1 MSDIAVDVFNYVF
14 TAILIGVFLAWI
26 SLIFSMYKSFTRTPY
41 LDKFNNSS
49 KQTPKVSIILPARNE
64 EKFIGKCLES
74 FIQQDYENY
83 EIMAVD
89 DSSDDRTWQI
99 IEKYAASSEKVVPI
113 KAKPKPDGW
122 MGKNWA
128 CMEGFNR
135 ASGDLLLFTDA
146 DTRYSEKVIS
156 FAVTHL
162 LSEKLDVL
170 TVIPRLLCLDNIT
183 KITLPMLS
191 TFLHSRYS
199 ALNVNNPKKGIGYF
213 FGSFFIIKKE
223 IYQKIGTH
231 EKVKHEIVEDG
242 ALGKITKESGFLLKM
257 VRGEHLL
264 DAVYSRSPQEMW
276 NGLQRLMVPLYH
288 QNKSY
293 AVGVFFAVL
302 FILFIPIPFLIYS
315 LVFVSPNHYT
325 SFLPLLISAIFS
337 TSTIFIAAF
346 METKMGLN
354 LKSVFA
360 LFAPIGG
367 LIVSCGFLFGILQAN
382 KSSAVSWRGRKYT
395 VKEFSQNYLKL

>member
-1 MSDIAVDVFNYVF
+1 MTDIAIDVFNYIF
-14 TAILIGVFLAWI
+14 TAILIGVFLAWV
-26 SLIFSMYKSFTRTPY
+26 SLTSSMYKSFTKTPY
-41 LDKFNNSS
+41 LDKFDNSS
-49 KQTPKVSIILPARNE
+49 NQIPKVSIILPARNE

-74 FIQQDYENY
+74 FVNQDYTNY
-83 EIMAVD
+83 EIMAID
-89 DSSDDRTWQI
+89 DSSDDKTWEI
-99 IEKYAASSEKVVPI
+99 IEKYAKKSDKVVPV
-113 KAKPKPDGW
+113 KAASKPDGW

-128 CMEGFNR
+128 CMEGFKR

-146 DTRYSEKVIS
+146 DTVYSKKVLS
-156 FAVTHL
+156 LAVAHL

-223 IYQKIGTH
+223 VYEKIGTH
-231 EKVKHEIVEDG
+231 EKVKHEIIEDG
-242 ALGKITKESGFLLKM
+242 ALGKITKESGFRLKM

-264 DAVYSRSPQEMW
+264 DAVYSRSSQEMW
-276 NGLQRLMVPLYH
+276 NGLERLMVPLYH

-315 LVFVSPNHYT
+315 MIFLENSI
-325 SFLPLLISAIFS
+325 SFIPLLASAILS

-354 LKSVFA
+354 LNSVFG
-360 LFAPIGG
+360 LFAPLGG
-367 LIVSCGFLFGILQAN
+367 LIVTCGFLSGILQAN
-382 KSSAVSWRGRKYT
+382 KSSAVSWRGRKYS
-395 VKEFSQNYLKL
+395 VKEFSQNYLNL

>member
-199 ALNVNNPKKGIGYF
+199 ALNVNNPKK
-213 FGSFFIIKKE
+213 KE
-223 IYQKIGTH
+223 
-231 EKVKHEIVEDG
+231 VV
-242 ALGKITKESGFLLKM
+242 
-257 VRGEHLL
+257 
-264 DAVYSRSPQEMW
+264 
-276 NGLQRLMVPLYH
+276 
-288 QNKSY
+288 
-293 AVGVFFAVL
+293 
-302 FILFIPIPFLIYS
+302 
-315 LVFVSPNHYT
+315 
-325 SFLPLLISAIFS
+325 
-337 TSTIFIAAF
+337 
-346 METKMGLN
+346 
-354 LKSVFA
+354 
-360 LFAPIGG
+360 
-367 LIVSCGFLFGILQAN
+367 
-382 KSSAVSWRGRKYT
+382 
-395 VKEFSQNYLKL
+395 

>member
-1 MSDIAVDVFNYVF
+1 MPDIAIDVFNYIF

-26 SLIFSMYKSFTRTPY
+26 SLISSMYKSFTKTPY
-41 LDKFNNSS
+41 LDKFENSS
-49 KQTPKVSIILPARNE
+49 NQFPKVSIILPARNE

-74 FIQQDYENY
+74 FVQQDYTNY
-83 EIMAVD
+83 EIIAVD
-89 DSSDDRTWQI
+89 DSSNDDTWKI
-99 IEKYAASSEKVVPI
+99 IEKYAKSSKKVVPV
-113 KAKPKPDGW
+113 KANSKPEGW

-128 CMEGFNR
+128 CIEGFKR

-146 DTRYSEKVIS
+146 DTVYSKKVLS
-156 FAVTHL
+156 LAVAHL

-223 IYQKIGTH
+223 VYEKIGTH
-231 EKVKHEIVEDG
+231 EKVKHEIIEDG
-242 ALGKITKESGFLLKM
+242 ALGKITKESGFRLKM

-264 DAVYSRSPQEMW
+264 DAVYSRSSQEMW
-276 NGLQRLMVPLYH
+276 NGLERLMVPLYH

-315 LVFVSPNHYT
+315 IIFLENSVS
-325 SFLPLLISAIFS
+325 FIPLLVSAILS
-337 TSTIFIAAF
+337 TITIFIAAF

-354 LKSVFA
+354 LKSVYA

-367 LIVSCGFLFGILQAN
+367 LIVTCGFLSGILQAN
-382 KSSAVSWRGRKYT
+382 KSSAVSWRGRKYS
-395 VKEFSQNYLKL
+395 VKEFSQNYLNL

>member
-1 MSDIAVDVFNYVF
+1 MPDIAIDIFNYIF

-26 SLIFSMYKSFTRTPY
+26 SLISSMYKSFTKTPY
-41 LDKFNNSS
+41 LDKFENSS
-49 KQTPKVSIILPARNE
+49 NQFPKVSIILPARNE

-74 FIQQDYENY
+74 FVSQDYTNY
-83 EIMAVD
+83 EIMAID
-89 DSSDDRTWQI
+89 DSSDDKTLEI
-99 IEKYAASSEKVVPI
+99 IEKYAKKSDKVVPV
-113 KAKPKPDGW
+113 KAASKPDGW

-128 CMEGFNR
+128 CIEGFKR

-146 DTRYSEKVIS
+146 DTVYSKKVLS
-156 FAVTHL
+156 LAVAHL

-223 IYQKIGTH
+223 VYEKIGTH
-231 EKVKHEIVEDG
+231 EKVKHEIIEDG
-242 ALGKITKESGFLLKM
+242 ALGKITKESGFRLKM

-264 DAVYSRSPQEMW
+264 DAVYSRSSQEMW
-276 NGLQRLMVPLYH
+276 NGLERLMVPLYH

-315 LVFVSPNHYT
+315 IIFLENSVS
-325 SFLPLLISAIFS
+325 FIPLLVSAILS
-337 TSTIFIAAF
+337 TFTIFIAAF
-346 METKMGLN
+346 METKMGLSLN
-354 LKSVFA
+354 SVFG
-360 LFAPIGG
+360 LFAPLGG
-367 LIVSCGFLFGILQAN
+367 LIVTCGFLSGILQAN
-382 KSSAVSWRGRKYT
+382 KSSAVSWRGRKYS
-395 VKEFSQNYLKL
+395 VKEFSQNYLNL

>member
-1 MSDIAVDVFNYVF
+1 MTDIAIDVFNYIF
-14 TAILIGVFLAWI
+14 TAILIGVFLAWV
-26 SLIFSMYKSFTRTPY
+26 SLTSSMYKSFTKTPY
-41 LDKFNNSS
+41 LDKFENSS
-49 KQTPKVSIILPARNE
+49 DQIPKVSIILPARNE

-74 FIQQDYENY
+74 FVNQDYTNY
-83 EIMAVD
+83 EIMAID
-89 DSSDDRTWQI
+89 DSSDDKTWEI
-99 IEKYAASSEKVVPI
+99 IEKYAKKSDKVIPV
-113 KAKPKPDGW
+113 KAATKPDGW

-128 CMEGFNR
+128 CMEGFKR

-146 DTRYSEKVIS
+146 DTVYSKKVLS
-156 FAVTHL
+156 LAVAHL

-213 FGSFFIIKKE
+213 FGSFYIIKKE
-223 IYQKIGTH
+223 IYEKIGTH
-231 EKVKHEIVEDG
+231 EKVKHEIIEDG
-242 ALGKITKESGFLLKM
+242 ALGKITKESGFRLKM

-276 NGLQRLMVPLYH
+276 NGLERLMVPLYH

-315 LVFVSPNHYT
+315 LVFVSPDIYT
-325 SFLPLLISAIFS
+325 SFLALLISAIFS
-337 TSTIFIAAF
+337 TGAIFIAAF

-354 LKSVFA
+354 LNSIFGF
-360 LFAPIGG
+360 FAPIGG
-367 LIVSCGFLFGILQAN
+367 LIVTCGFLSGVLQAN
-382 KSSAVSWRGRKYT
+382 KSSAVSWRGRRYS
-395 VKEFSQNYLKL
+395 VKEFSQNYINL

>member
-1 MSDIAVDVFNYVF
+1 MTDIAIDVFNYIF

-26 SLIFSMYKSFTRTPY
+26 SLISSMYKSFTKTPY
-41 LDKFNNSS
+41 LDKFENSS
-49 KQTPKVSIILPARNE
+49 DQIPKVSIILPARNE

-74 FIQQDYENY
+74 FVNQDYTNY
-83 EIMAVD
+83 EIMAID
-89 DSSDDRTWQI
+89 DSSDDKTWEI
-99 IEKYAASSEKVVPI
+99 IEKYAKKSDKVVPV
-113 KAKPKPDGW
+113 KAASKPDGW

-128 CMEGFNR
+128 CMEGFKR

-156 FAVTHL
+156 FAVAHL

-213 FGSFFIIKKE
+213 FGSFFIIQKE
-223 IYQKIGTH
+223 VYEKIGTH
-231 EKVKHEIVEDG
+231 EKVKHEIIEDG
-242 ALGKITKESGFLLKM
+242 ALGKITKESGFRLKM

-264 DAVYSRSPQEMW
+264 DAVYSRSSQEMW
-276 NGLQRLMVPLYH
+276 NGLERLMVPLYH

-315 LVFVSPNHYT
+315 IVFLENSVS
-325 SFLPLLISAIFS
+325 FIPLLISAILS
-337 TSTIFIAAF
+337 TLAIFIAAF
-346 METKMGLN
+346 METKMGLSLN
-354 LKSVFA
+354 SVFG
-360 LFAPIGG
+360 LFAPLGG
-367 LIVSCGFLFGILQAN
+367 LIVTCGFLSGILQAN
-382 KSSAVSWRGRKYT
+382 KSSAVSWRGRKYS
-395 VKEFSQNYLKL
+395 VKEFSQNYLNL

>member
-1 MSDIAVDVFNYVF
+1 MPDIAIDVFNYIF

-26 SLIFSMYKSFTRTPY
+26 SLISSMYKSFTKTPY
-41 LDKFNNSS
+41 LDKFENSS
-49 KQTPKVSIILPARNE
+49 NQFPKVSIILPARNE

-74 FIQQDYENY
+74 FVNQDYTNY
-83 EIMAVD
+83 EIMAID
-89 DSSDDRTWQI
+89 DSSDDKTLEI
-99 IEKYAASSEKVVPI
+99 IEKYAKKSDKVVPV
-113 KAKPKPDGW
+113 KAASKPDGW

-128 CMEGFNR
+128 CIEGFKR

-146 DTRYSEKVIS
+146 DTVYSKKVLS
-156 FAVTHL
+156 LAVAHL

-223 IYQKIGTH
+223 VYEKIGTH
-231 EKVKHEIVEDG
+231 EKVKHEIIEDG
-242 ALGKITKESGFLLKM
+242 ALGKITKESGFRLKM

-264 DAVYSRSPQEMW
+264 DAVYSRSSQEMW
-276 NGLQRLMVPLYH
+276 NGLERLMVPLYH

-315 LVFVSPNHYT
+315 IIFLENSVS
-325 SFLPLLISAIFS
+325 FIPLLVSAILS
-337 TSTIFIAAF
+337 TITIFIAAF

-354 LKSVFA
+354 LKSVYA

-367 LIVSCGFLFGILQAN
+367 LIVTCGFLSGILQAN
-382 KSSAVSWRGRKYT
+382 KSSAVSWRGRKYS
-395 VKEFSQNYLKL
+395 VKEFSQNYLNL

>member
-1 MSDIAVDVFNYVF
+1 MPDIGIDVFNYIF

-26 SLIFSMYKSFTRTPY
+26 SLIFSMYKSFTKTPY
-41 LDKFNNSS
+41 LDKFENSS
-49 KQTPKVSIILPARNE
+49 NQNPKVSIILPARNE

-74 FIQQDYENY
+74 FVNQDYTNY
-83 EIMAVD
+83 EIMAID
-89 DSSDDRTWQI
+89 DSSDDKTWEI
-99 IEKYAASSEKVVPI
+99 IEKYAKKSDKVVAV
-113 KAKPKPDGW
+113 KAESKPDGW

-128 CMEGFNR
+128 CMEGFKR
-135 ASGDLLLFTDA
+135 ATGDLLLFTDA
-146 DTRYSEKVIS
+146 DTTYSKKVLS
-156 FAVTHL
+156 LAVAHL
-162 LSEKLDVL
+162 LSEKLDVI

-223 IYQKIGTH
+223 IYEKIGTH
-231 EKVKHEIVEDG
+231 EKVKHEIIEDG
-242 ALGKITKESGFLLKM
+242 ALGKITKESGFRLKM

-276 NGLQRLMVPLYH
+276 NGLERLMVPLYH

-315 LVFVSPNHYT
+315 LVFVSPDNYT
-325 SFLPLLISAIFS
+325 SFCPLLISAILS
-337 TSTIFIAAF
+337 TGTIFIAAF

-354 LKSVFA
+354 LNPVFGF
-360 LFAPIGG
+360 FAPIGG
-367 LIVSCGFLFGILQAN
+367 LIVTCGFLSGILQAN
-382 KSSAVSWRGRKYT
+382 KSSAVTWRGRKYS
-395 VKEFSQNYLKL
+395 VKEFSQNYIKL

>member
-1 MSDIAVDVFNYVF
+1 MTDIAIDVFNYIF
-14 TAILIGVFLAWI
+14 TAILIGVFLAWV
-26 SLIFSMYKSFTRTPY
+26 SLTSSMYKSFTKTPY
-41 LDKFNNSS
+41 LDKFDNSS
-49 KQTPKVSIILPARNE
+49 NQIPKVSIILPARNE

-74 FIQQDYENY
+74 FVNQDYTNY
-83 EIMAVD
+83 EIMAID
-89 DSSDDRTWQI
+89 DSSDDKTWEI
-99 IEKYAASSEKVVPI
+99 IEKYAKKSDKVVPV
-113 KAKPKPDGW
+113 KAASKPDGW

-128 CMEGFNR
+128 CMEGFKR

-146 DTRYSEKVIS
+146 DTVYSKKVLS
-156 FAVTHL
+156 LAVAHL

-223 IYQKIGTH
+223 VYEKIGTH
-231 EKVKHEIVEDG
+231 EKVKHEIIEDG
-242 ALGKITKESGFLLKM
+242 ALGKITKESGFRLKM

-264 DAVYSRSPQEMW
+264 DAVYSRSSQEMW
-276 NGLQRLMVPLYH
+276 NGLERLMVPLYH

-315 LVFVSPNHYT
+315 IIFLENSM
-325 SFLPLLISAIFS
+325 SFIPLLASAILS

-346 METKMGLN
+346 METKMGLSLN
-354 LKSVFA
+354 SVFG
-360 LFAPIGG
+360 LFAPLGG
-367 LIVSCGFLFGILQAN
+367 LIVTCGFLSGILQAN
-382 KSSAVSWRGRKYT
+382 KSSAVSWRGRKYS
-395 VKEFSQNYLKL
+395 VKEFSQNYLNL

>member
-1 MSDIAVDVFNYVF
+1 MDIAIDVFNYVF
-14 TAILIGVFLAWI
+14 AAILIGVFLAWV
-26 SLIFSMYKSFTRTPY
+26 SLTYSMFKSFTRTPY
-41 LDKFNNSS
+41 LDKFKEIS
-49 KQTPKVSIILPARNE
+49 KETPKVSIILPARNE

-74 FIQQDYENY
+74 FVQQDYANY
-83 EIMAVD
+83 EVIAVD
-89 DSSDDRTWQI
+89 DSSDDNTWKI
-99 IEKYAASSEKVVPI
+99 IEKYAKSNQKVVSVRAN
-113 KAKPKPDGW
+113 AKPEGW

-128 CMEGFNR
+128 CIEGFKR
-135 ASGDLLLFTDA
+135 ATGDLLLFTDA
-146 DTRYSEKVIS
+146 DTTYTKKVIS
-156 FAVTHL
+156 LAVAHL

-170 TVIPRLLCLDNIT
+170 TVIPRLICIDNVT

-213 FGSFFIIKKE
+213 FGSFFIIRKE
-223 IYQKIGTH
+223 IYEKIGTH
-231 EKVKHEIVEDG
+231 EKVKHEIIEDG
-242 ALGKITKESGFLLKM
+242 ALGKITKESGFALKM

-264 DAVYSRSPQEMW
+264 DALYSRSPKEMW

-315 LVFVSPNHYT
+315 IIFVESSISFIPLVMS
-325 SFLPLLISAIFS
+325 SILS
-337 TSTIFIAAF
+337 TSTIFIAGY

-360 LFAPIGG
+360 LLAPIGG
-367 LIVSCGFLFGILQAN
+367 LIVTCGFLSGILQAN
-382 KSSAVSWRGRKYT
+382 KSSAVSWRGRKYS
-395 VKEFSQNYLKL
+395 VKEFSQNYIKL

>member
-1 MSDIAVDVFNYVF
+1 MTDIAIDVFNYIF
-14 TAILIGVFLAWI
+14 TAILIGVFLAWV
-26 SLIFSMYKSFTRTPY
+26 SLTSSMYKSFTKTPY
-41 LDKFNNSS
+41 LDKFDNSS
-49 KQTPKVSIILPARNE
+49 NQIPKVSIILPARNE

-74 FIQQDYENY
+74 FVNQDYTNY
-83 EIMAVD
+83 EIMAID
-89 DSSDDRTWQI
+89 DSSDDKTLEI
-99 IEKYAASSEKVVPI
+99 IEKYAKKSDKVVPV
-113 KAKPKPDGW
+113 KAAPKPDGW

-128 CMEGFNR
+128 CMEGFKR

-146 DTRYSEKVIS
+146 DTVYSKKVLS
-156 FAVTHL
+156 LAVAHL

-223 IYQKIGTH
+223 VYEKIGTH
-231 EKVKHEIVEDG
+231 EKVKHEIIEDG
-242 ALGKITKESGFLLKM
+242 ALGKITKESGFRLKM

-264 DAVYSRSPQEMW
+264 DAVYSRSSQEMW
-276 NGLQRLMVPLYH
+276 NGLERLMVPLYH

-315 LVFVSPNHYT
+315 MIFLENSI
-325 SFLPLLISAIFS
+325 SFIPLLASAILS

-346 METKMGLN
+346 METKMGLSLN
-354 LKSVFA
+354 SVFG
-360 LFAPIGG
+360 LFAPLGG
-367 LIVSCGFLFGILQAN
+367 LIVTCGFLSGILQAN
-382 KSSAVSWRGRKYT
+382 KSSAVSWRGRKYS
-395 VKEFSQNYLKL
+395 VKEFSQNYLNL

>member
-1 MSDIAVDVFNYVF
+1 MPDIAIDVFNYVF
-14 TAILIGVFLAWI
+14 TAMLIGVFLAWI
-26 SLIFSMYKSFTRTPY
+26 SLIFSMYKSFTKTPY
-41 LDKFNNSS
+41 LDKFENSS
-49 KQTPKVSIILPARNE
+49 NQNPKVSIILPARNE

-74 FIQQDYENY
+74 FVNQDYPNY
-83 EIMAVD
+83 EIMAID
-89 DSSDDRTWQI
+89 DSSDDKTWEI
-99 IEKYAASSEKVVPI
+99 IEKYAKKSDKVVAV
-113 KAKPKPDGW
+113 KAESKPDGW

-128 CMEGFNR
+128 CIEGFKR
-135 ASGDLLLFTDA
+135 ATGDLLLFTDA
-146 DTRYSEKVIS
+146 DTTYSKKVLS
-156 FAVTHL
+156 LAVAHL

-223 IYQKIGTH
+223 IYKKIGTH
-231 EKVKHEIVEDG
+231 EKVKHEIIEDG
-242 ALGKITKESGFLLKM
+242 ALGKITKESGFRLKM

-276 NGLQRLMVPLYH
+276 NGLERLMVPLYH

-315 LVFVSPNHYT
+315 LVFVSPDNYT
-325 SFLPLLISAIFS
+325 SFCPLLISAILS
-337 TSTIFIAAF
+337 TGTIFIAAF

-354 LKSVFA
+354 LNSVFG

-367 LIVSCGFLFGILQAN
+367 LIVTCGFLSGILQAN
-382 KSSAVSWRGRKYT
+382 KSSAVTWRGRKYS
-395 VKEFSQNYLKL
+395 VKEFSQNYIKL

>member
-1 MSDIAVDVFNYVF
+1 MPDIAIDVFNYIF

-26 SLIFSMYKSFTRTPY
+26 SLISSMYKSFTKTPY
-41 LDKFNNSS
+41 LDKFENSS
-49 KQTPKVSIILPARNE
+49 NQFPKVSIILPARNE

-74 FIQQDYENY
+74 FVNQDYTNY
-83 EIMAVD
+83 EVMAID
-89 DSSDDRTWQI
+89 DSSDDKTLEI
-99 IEKYAASSEKVVPI
+99 IEKYAKKSDKVVPV
-113 KAKPKPDGW
+113 KAASKPDGW

-128 CMEGFNR
+128 CIEGFKR

-146 DTRYSEKVIS
+146 DTVYSKKVLS
-156 FAVTHL
+156 LAVAHL

-223 IYQKIGTH
+223 VYEKIGTH
-231 EKVKHEIVEDG
+231 EKVKHEIIEDG
-242 ALGKITKESGFLLKM
+242 ALGKITKESGFRLKM

-264 DAVYSRSPQEMW
+264 DAVYSRSSQEMW
-276 NGLQRLMVPLYH
+276 NGLERLMVPLYH

-315 LVFVSPNHYT
+315 IIFLENSVS
-325 SFLPLLISAIFS
+325 FIPLLVSAILS
-337 TSTIFIAAF
+337 TITIFIAAF

-354 LKSVFA
+354 LKSVYA

-367 LIVSCGFLFGILQAN
+367 LIVTCGFLSGILQAN
-382 KSSAVSWRGRKYT
+382 KSSAVSWRGRKYS
-395 VKEFSQNYLKL
+395 VKEFSQNYLNL

>member
-1 MSDIAVDVFNYVF
+1 MPDIGIDVFNYIF

-26 SLIFSMYKSFTRTPY
+26 SLIFSMYKSFTKTPY
-41 LDKFNNSS
+41 LDKFENSS
-49 KQTPKVSIILPARNE
+49 NQNPKVSIILPARNE

-74 FIQQDYENY
+74 FVNQDYTNY
-83 EIMAVD
+83 EIMAID
-89 DSSDDRTWQI
+89 DSSDDKTWEI
-99 IEKYAASSEKVVPI
+99 IEKYAKKSDKVVAV
-113 KAKPKPDGW
+113 KAESKPDGW

-128 CMEGFNR
+128 CMEGFKR
-135 ASGDLLLFTDA
+135 ATGDLLLFTDA
-146 DTRYSEKVIS
+146 DTTYSKKVLS
-156 FAVTHL
+156 LAVAHL
-162 LSEKLDVL
+162 LSEKLDVI

-223 IYQKIGTH
+223 IYEKIGTH
-231 EKVKHEIVEDG
+231 EKVKHEIIEDG
-242 ALGKITKESGFLLKM
+242 ALGKITKESGFRLKM

-276 NGLQRLMVPLYH
+276 NGLERLMVPLYH

-315 LVFVSPNHYT
+315 LVFVSPDNYT
-325 SFLPLLISAIFS
+325 SFCPLLISAILS
-337 TSTIFIAAF
+337 TGTIFIAAF

-354 LKSVFA
+354 LNSVFG

-367 LIVSCGFLFGILQAN
+367 LIVTCGFLSGILQAN
-382 KSSAVSWRGRKYT
+382 KSSAVTWRGRKYS
-395 VKEFSQNYLKL
+395 VREFSQNYIKL

>member
-1 MSDIAVDVFNYVF
+1 MSDITIDVFNYIS

-26 SLIFSMYKSFTRTPY
+26 SLISSMYKSFTKTPY
-41 LDKFNNSS
+41 LDKFESIS
-49 KQTPKVSIILPARNE
+49 KDTPKVSIILPARNE
-64 EKFIGKCLES
+64 EKFVGRCLES
-74 FIQQDYENY
+74 FVKQDYANY
-83 EIMAVD
+83 EVVAVD
-89 DSSDDRTWQI
+89 DSSDDDTWKI
-99 IEKYAASSEKVVPI
+99 IEKYAKNNENVIPV
-113 KAKPKPDGW
+113 KANVKPDGW

-128 CMEGFNR
+128 CMEGFKK
-135 ASGDLLLFTDA
+135 ATGDLLLFTDA
-146 DTRYSEKVIS
+146 DTTYSKSVLS
-156 FAVTHL
+156 LAVAHL

-170 TVIPRLLCLDNIT
+170 TVIPRLICIDNIT

-213 FGSFFIIKKE
+213 FGSFFIIRKD

-231 EKVKHEIVEDG
+231 EKVKQEIVEDG
-242 ALGKITKESGFLLKM
+242 ALGKITKESGFALKM

-264 DAVYSRSPQEMW
+264 DALYSRSPKEMW

-302 FILFIPIPFLIYS
+302 FILFMPVPFLIYS
-315 LVFVSPNHYT
+315 AIFIESGI
-325 SFLPLLISAIFS
+325 SFIPLFISAVLS
-337 TSTIFIAAF
+337 TVTIFIAAF

-354 LKSVFA
+354 LNSVFG
-360 LFAPIGG
+360 LFAPVGG
-367 LIVSCGFLFGILQAN
+367 LIVACGFLSGILQAN
-382 KSSAVSWRGRKYT
+382 KSSAVSWRGRKYS
-395 VKEFSQNYLKL
+395 VKEFSQNYIKL

>member
-1 MSDIAVDVFNYVF
+1 MDNIALDVFNYIF
-14 TAILIGVFLAWI
+14 TVILCGVFATWI
-26 SLIFSMYKSFTRTPY
+26 SLISSMYKSFTKTPY
-41 LDKFNNSS
+41 LDKFKNSS
-49 KQTPKVSIILPARNE
+49 NKTPKVSIILPARNE

-74 FIQQDYENY
+74 FVDQDYTNY
-83 EIMAVD
+83 EIISVD
-89 DSSDDRTWQI
+89 DSSNDKTWEI
-99 IEKYAASSEKVVPI
+99 IEKYAKTSEKIIPI
-113 KAKPKPDGW
+113 KAKTKPNGW

-128 CMEGFNR
+128 CIEGFKH
-135 ASGDLLLFTDA
+135 ATGDLLLFTDA

-156 FAVTHL
+156 FAVAHL

-191 TFLHSRYS
+191 IFLHSRYS

-223 IYQKIGTH
+223 IYEKIGTH
-231 EKVKHEIVEDG
+231 EKVKHEIIEDG
-242 ALGKITKESGFLLKM
+242 ALGKITKESGFGLKM

-276 NGLQRLMVPLYH
+276 HGLERLMVPLYH

-315 LVFVSPNHYT
+315 LVFVSLNDYS
-325 SFLPLLISAIFS
+325 SFLPLMFSAIFS
-337 TSTIFIAAF
+337 TCAIFTAGF
-346 METKMGLN
+346 METRMGLN
-354 LKSVFA
+354 LKSIFG
-360 LFAPIGG
+360 LLAPIGS
-367 LIVSCGFLFGILQAN
+367 LIVISGFLSGILQAN
-382 KSSAVSWRGRKYT
+382 KSSAVSWRGRKYS
-395 VKEFSQNYLKL
+395 VKEFSQNYIKL

>member
-1 MSDIAVDVFNYVF
+1 MPDIAIDVFNYIF
-14 TAILIGVFLAWI
+14 TAILIGVFLTWI
-26 SLIFSMYKSFTRTPY
+26 SLISSMYKSFTKTPY
-41 LDKFNNSS
+41 LDKFENSS
-49 KQTPKVSIILPARNE
+49 NQFPKVSIILPARNE

-74 FIQQDYENY
+74 FVNQDYTNY
-83 EIMAVD
+83 EIMAID
-89 DSSDDRTWQI
+89 DSSDDKTWEI
-99 IEKYAASSEKVVPI
+99 IEKYAKKSDKVVPI
-113 KAKPKPDGW
+113 KAATKPDGW

-128 CMEGFNR
+128 CMEGFKR

-146 DTRYSEKVIS
+146 DTTYSKKVLS
-156 FAVTHL
+156 LAVAHL

-213 FGSFFIIKKE
+213 FGSFYIIKKE
-223 IYQKIGTH
+223 IYEKIGTH
-231 EKVKHEIVEDG
+231 EKVKHEIIEDG
-242 ALGKITKESGFLLKM
+242 ALGKITKESGFRLKM

-264 DAVYSRSPQEMW
+264 DAVYSRSSQEMW
-276 NGLQRLMVPLYH
+276 NGLERLMVPLYH

-315 LVFVSPNHYT
+315 IIFLENSI
-325 SFLPLLISAIFS
+325 SFIPLLASAILS

-354 LKSVFA
+354 LNSVFG
-360 LFAPIGG
+360 LFAPLGG
-367 LIVSCGFLFGILQAN
+367 LIVTCGFLSGILQAN
-382 KSSAVSWRGRKYT
+382 KSSAVSWRGRKYS
-395 VKEFSQNYLKL
+395 VKEFSQNYLNL

>member
-1 MSDIAVDVFNYVF
+1 MDIAIDIFNYIF
-14 TAILIGVFLAWI
+14 TAILCGVFLTWMH
-26 SLIFSMYKSFTRTPY
+26 LIPSMYKSFTKTPY
-41 LDKFNNSS
+41 LDKFENISN
-49 KQTPKVSIILPARNE
+49 QTPKVSIILPARNE

-74 FIQQDYENY
+74 FIHQDYVNY
-83 EIMAVD
+83 EIMAID
-89 DSSDDRTWQI
+89 DSSDDNTWEI
-99 IEKYAASSEKVVPI
+99 IEKYAKNSKKVVPV

-128 CMEGFNR
+128 CMEGFKR
-135 ASGDLLLFTDA
+135 ATGDLILFTDA

-156 FAVTHL
+156 YAVAHL

-199 ALNVNNPKKGIGYF
+199 ALNVNDPKKGIGYF

-223 IYQKIGTH
+223 IYEKIGTH
-231 EKVKHEIVEDG
+231 EKVKHEIIEDG
-242 ALGKITKESGFLLKM
+242 ALGRITKESGFALKM

-264 DAVYSRSPQEMW
+264 DAVYSRSSKEMW
-276 NGLQRLMVPLYH
+276 NGLERLMVPLYH
-288 QNKSY
+288 QNKSQGI
-293 AVGVFFAVL
+293 GVFFAVL
-302 FILFIPIPFLIYS
+302 FILFIPIVFLIYS
-315 LVFVSPNHYT
+315 LVFISPTHYT
-325 SFLPLLISAIFS
+325 SFLPLLFSSIISTGA
-337 TSTIFIAAF
+337 IFIAAF

-354 LKSVFA
+354 LKSIFA

-367 LIVSCGFLFGILQAN
+367 LIVVCGFLSGILQAN
-382 KSSAVSWRGRKYT
+382 KSSAVSWRGRKYS
-395 VKEFSQNYLKL
+395 VKEFSQNYIKL

>member
-1 MSDIAVDVFNYVF
+1 MPDIGIDVFNYIF

-26 SLIFSMYKSFTRTPY
+26 SLIFSMYKSFTKTPY
-41 LDKFNNSS
+41 LDKFENSS
-49 KQTPKVSIILPARNE
+49 NQNPKVSIILPARNE

-74 FIQQDYENY
+74 FVNQDYTNY
-83 EIMAVD
+83 EIMAID
-89 DSSDDRTWQI
+89 DSSDDKTWEI
-99 IEKYAASSEKVVPI
+99 IEKYAKKSDKVVAV
-113 KAKPKPDGW
+113 KAESKPDGW

-128 CMEGFNR
+128 CMEGFKR
-135 ASGDLLLFTDA
+135 ATGDLLLFTDA
-146 DTRYSEKVIS
+146 DTTYSKKVLS
-156 FAVTHL
+156 LAVAHL
-162 LSEKLDVL
+162 LSEKLDVI

-223 IYQKIGTH
+223 IYEKIGTH
-231 EKVKHEIVEDG
+231 EKVKHEIIEDG
-242 ALGKITKESGFLLKM
+242 ALGKITKESGFRLKM

-276 NGLQRLMVPLYH
+276 NGLERLMVPLYH

-315 LVFVSPNHYT
+315 LVFVSPDNYT
-325 SFLPLLISAIFS
+325 SFCPLLISAILS
-337 TSTIFIAAF
+337 TGTIFIAAF

-354 LKSVFA
+354 LNPVFGF
-360 LFAPIGG
+360 FAPIGG
-367 LIVSCGFLFGILQAN
+367 LIVTCGFLSGILQAN
-382 KSSAVSWRGRKYT
+382 KSSAVTWRGRKYS
-395 VKEFSQNYLKL
+395 VREFSQNYIKL

>member
-1 MSDIAVDVFNYVF
+1 MPDIAIDVFNYIFAV
-14 TAILIGVFLAWI
+14 ILVGVFLAWI
-26 SLIFSMYKSFTRTPY
+26 SLIFSMYKSFTKTPY
-41 LDKFNNSS
+41 LDKFENSS
-49 KQTPKVSIILPARNE
+49 SQTPKVSIILPARNE

-74 FIQQDYENY
+74 FVNQDYKNY
-83 EIMAVD
+83 EIIAID
-89 DSSDDRTWQI
+89 DSSSDKTWQI
-99 IEKYAASSEKVVPI
+99 IEKYAKNSDKVVPI
-113 KAKPKPDGW
+113 KAAPKPDGW

-128 CMEGFNR
+128 CIEGFKS

-146 DTRYSEKVIS
+146 DTTYSRKVLS
-156 FAVTHL
+156 LAVEHL

-170 TVIPRLLCLDNIT
+170 TVIPRLLCLDSIT

-223 IYQKIGTH
+223 IYEKIGTH
-231 EKVKHEIVEDG
+231 EKVKHEIIEDG
-242 ALGKITKESGFLLKM
+242 ALGKITKESGHSLKM

-264 DAVYSRSPQEMW
+264 DAVYSRSAQEMW
-276 NGLQRLMVPLYH
+276 NGLERLMVPLYH

-302 FILFIPIPFLIYS
+302 FILFIPVPFLIYS
-315 LVFVSPNHYT
+315 LIFIET
-325 SFLPLLISAIFS
+325 SISFIPLVIAAIFS
-337 TSTIFIAAF
+337 TCTIFIAAF

-354 LKSVFA
+354 LNSGYGA
-360 LFAPIGG
+360 LAPVGG
-367 LIVSCGFLFGILQAN
+367 LIVTCGFLSGILQAN
-382 KSSAVSWRGRKYT
+382 KSSAVSWRGRKYS
-395 VKEFSQNYLKL
+395 VKEFSQNYIKL